1 LDGYQPL
8 IISDMLL
15 VMGYVAVIPRRA
27 ALALTRAMDWLN
39 EREVVFQVTG
49 DAAARFYGAKLPIR
63 ELEVT
68 VAGSAIGRWAEGVEW
83 QRDEVWERLTMRLPG
98 VTLVSSAARCFEV
111 RRGKWVSVRANLVQS
126 TWFEWRGIALPVEP
140 RGPLMRRY
148 ERLGEDEPV
157 RQILTGSH
165 MS

>member
-1 LDGYQPL
+1 
-8 IISDMLL
+8 
-15 VMGYVAVIPRRA
+15 MGYVAVIPRRA
-27 ALALTRAMDWLN
+27 ALALTQAMDWLN
-39 EREVVFQVTG
+39 EREVVFQLTG
-49 DAAARFYGAKLPIR
+49 DAAARFYGAKFAIR
-63 ELEVT
+63 ELELT
-68 VAGSAIGRWAEGVEW
+68 VAGSSIERWGAGVEW
-83 QRDEVWERLTMRLPG
+83 QRDQVWERMTMRLPG
-98 VTLVSSAARCFEV
+98 VKLVSSAARCFEV
-111 RRGKWVSVRANLVQS
+111 RRGRWVSVRANLVQS